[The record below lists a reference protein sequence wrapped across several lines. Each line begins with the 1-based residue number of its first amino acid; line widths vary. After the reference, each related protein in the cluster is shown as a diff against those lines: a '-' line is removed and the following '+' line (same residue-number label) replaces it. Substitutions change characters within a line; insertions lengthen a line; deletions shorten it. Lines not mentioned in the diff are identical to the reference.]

1 MSVTIKNWWRFIGG
15 IIVVPIF
22 VLYCIPVL
30 NCLVSPIVGTSNC
43 WAGITG
49 FSWYGLPIVGAAMLV
64 VVPLVFIVL
73 KKGWIAAKLFTLSGA
88 LLALVIALILA
99 TLDNNLGLAA
109 LIISLVPFGAVTA
122 FLFWLVAIRSNV
134 RTSITSRKD

>member
-1 MSVTIKNWWRFIGG
+1 MSVTIISWWRFIGG
-15 IIVVPIF
+15 LIVVPIS

-30 NCLVSPIVGTSNC
+30 NCMVSPIAGTSNC
-43 WAGITG
+43 WAGIAG

-64 VVPLVFIVL
+64 AVPLVFIVL
-73 KKGWIAAKLFTLSGA
+73 NKGWIAAKLFTLAGA

-99 TLDNNLGLAA
+99 ILDNNLGLAP

-134 RTSITSRKD
+134 KSSVTSGKD